1 MDEPQLFNFNGQPTI
16 DSREVAKKIVKTTKT
31 VV

>member
-1 MDEPQLFNFNGQPTI
+1 MQQLFNFNGQPTL